1 MCAGR
6 MRRGWH
12 GVSPIACSGGPTRGP
27 RPMIS
32 LWSSVGEEGED
43 VEATTTVAAVLGMVP
58 LPWEWSALAKVLEGK
73 PIEKVAVELDKPIAD
88 VDDLLSSETFQFT
101 VAVIERAIAAR
112 IARGEFGITATF
124 KLEAPGAV
132 ERIVHLSKKAK
143 DERIRLQANT
153 EIVKQS
159 GFQPPQ
165 PIVTESVER
174 LIDAMTAEEAA
185 KFAESGEFPERFR
198 DQMARLAT
206 SVLREQERKLS
217 MPAVEQITKRPVIP
231 TEILE

>member
-1 MCAGR
+1 ML
-6 MRRGWH
+6 
-12 GVSPIACSGGPTRGP
+12 
-27 RPMIS
+27 S
-32 LWSSVGEEGED
+32 LWSSVVEEGED
-43 VEATTTVAAVLGMVP
+43 VEPTTTLPEVLAGTP

-73 PIEKVAVELDKPIAD
+73 PVEKVAAEVDRPLAD
-88 VDDLLSSETFQFT
+88 VDDLLSSEIFQLT
-101 VAVIERAIAAR
+101 VAIIERSIAAR

-124 KLEAPGAV
+124 KMEAPRAV
-132 ERIVHLSKKAK
+132 ERIVKLAEKGK
-143 DERIRLQANT
+143 DERIRFQANK
-153 EIVKQS
+153 EIIQQS

-174 LIDAMTAEEAA
+174 LIDAMSAEEAM

-217 MPAVEQITKRPVIP
+217 MPAVESVTKRPVIP

>member
-1 MCAGR
+1 ML
-6 MRRGWH
+6 
-12 GVSPIACSGGPTRGP
+12 
-27 RPMIS
+27 S
-32 LWSSVGEEGED
+32 LWSSVSEEPDDAGP
-43 VEATTTVAAVLGMVP
+43 TTNLAEVMAGTP

-73 PIEKVAVELDKPIAD
+73 PLEKVAAEVDRPIAD

-101 VAVIERAIAAR
+101 VAVIERSIAAR

-124 KLEAPGAV
+124 KMEAPGAV
-132 ERIVHLSKKAK
+132 ERIVGLAKKAK
-143 DERIRLQANT
+143 DERIRFQANK
-153 EIVKQS
+153 EIVAQS

-206 SVLREQERKLS
+206 SVLREQERRLS
-217 MPAVEQITKRPVIP
+217 SPVVEATIIKRPVIP
-231 TEILE
+231 TEILD